1 MPALTLTMAAAC
13 GGAAL
18 AGGFIDAIAGGGGL
32 LTMPALLL
40 TGVPPHLALGTN
52 KVSSSLGTAVALG
65 TFARSHLVLW
75 LLAFAGLAF
84 ALLGAWAGSL
94 LALQVSPE
102 VLGKIL
108 VGLLPVG
115 MLLTLAPKRE
125 RRDDPEC
132 EDAPALSGPRFW
144 VLVPLVCL
152 AIGVYDGFFGPG
164 TGSFLI
170 LALHWVLRTG
180 LIQASATAKV
190 LNLGSNVGAA
200 VAFIWHG
207 TVFWPLAALMTAC
220 SMLGNWLGS
229 RTAIRV
235 GAAAV
240 RRFLLVSLG
249 LLLLTLV
256 WRYFVAPA

>member
-1 MPALTLTMAAAC
+1 MPALSLTTAVAC

-18 AGGFIDAIAGGGGL
+18 VGGFIDAIAGGGGL
-32 LTMPALLL
+32 LTVPALLL

-52 KVSSSLGTAVALG
+52 KVSSFMGTAVALG

-75 LLAFAGLAF
+75 RLALAGLAF
-84 ALLGAWAGSL
+84 SLLGAWAGSL
-94 LALQVSPE
+94 LALKVSSA

-115 MLLTLAPKRE
+115 MLLTLAPRRGRE
-125 RRDDPEC
+125 A
-132 EDAPALSGPRFW
+132 APGALSGARLW
-144 VLVPLVCL
+144 VLTPLVCL
-152 AIGVYDGFFGPG
+152 AIGIYDGFFGPG

-170 LALHWVLRTG
+170 LALHWVLNIG
-180 LIQASATAKV
+180 LMEASATAKV
-190 LNLGSNVGAA
+190 LNLGSNGGAV

-207 TVFWPLAALMTAC
+207 SVFWPLAALMTAC
-220 SMLGNWLGS
+220 SMLGNWFGS

-235 GAAAV
+235 GARAV

-249 LLLLTLV
+249 LLLVTLI
-256 WRYFVAPA
+256 WRYFVAPQ

>member
-1 MPALTLTMAAAC
+1 MPALTLTTAVAC

-32 LTMPALLL
+32 LTVPALLL

-52 KVSSSLGTAVALG
+52 KVSCSLGTAVALG

-75 LLAFAGLAF
+75 RLALAGLAF
-84 ALLGAWAGSL
+84 SLLGAWFGSL
-94 LALQVSPE
+94 LALRVDPA

-115 MLLTLAPKRE
+115 MLLTLAPRRRRE
-125 RRDDPEC
+125 AGPV
-132 EDAPALSGPRFW
+132 APPLSGPRLW
-144 VLVPLVCL
+144 LLTPLVCL

-170 LALHWVLRTG
+170 LALHWVLNIG
-180 LIQASATAKV
+180 LIEASATSKV
-190 LNLGSNVGAA
+190 LNLGSNVGAV
-200 VAFIWHG
+200 VAFVWHG
-207 TVFWPLAALMTAC
+207 SVFWPLAALMTAC
-220 SMLGNWLGS
+220 SMLGNWFGS

-240 RRFLLVSLG
+240 RRFLMVSLG
-249 LLLLTLV
+249 LLLVTLI
-256 WRYFVAPA
+256 WRYFVAPN

>member
-1 MPALTLTMAAAC
+1 MTLTLGMAAAC

-18 AGGFIDAIAGGGGL
+18 VGGFIDAIAGGGGL

-52 KVSSSLGTAVALG
+52 KISSSLGTAVALG

-75 LLAFAGLAF
+75 RLALAGLAF
-84 ALLGAWAGSL
+84 ALLGSWVGSL
-94 LALQVSPE
+94 LALHLSAA

-125 RRDDPEC
+125 RRERESSP
-132 EDAPALSGPRFW
+132 PLHGPRFW
-144 VLVPLVCL
+144 LLMPLVCL
-152 AIGVYDGFFGPG
+152 GTGVYDGFFGPG

-170 LALHWVLRTG
+170 LALHWVLRAG
-180 LIQASATAKV
+180 LIEASATAKV

-200 VAFIWHG
+200 TAFIWHG
-207 TVFWPLAALMTAC
+207 TVFWPLAAVMTAC
-220 SMLGNWLGS
+220 SMLGNWFGS

-235 GAAAV
+235 GPAAV
-240 RRFLLVSLG
+240 RRFLTVSLG

-256 WRYFVAPA
+256 WRYFLAPA

>member
-1 MPALTLTMAAAC
+1 MAALTLTTAVAC

-18 AGGFIDAIAGGGGL
+18 VGGFIDAIAGGGGL
-32 LTMPALLL
+32 LTVPALLL

-52 KVSSSLGTAVALG
+52 KVSSFMGTTVALG

-75 LLAFAGLAF
+75 RLALAGLAF
-84 ALLGAWAGSL
+84 CLLGAWLGSL
-94 LALQVSPE
+94 LALTVSSA

-115 MLLTLAPKRE
+115 MLLTLAPRRE
-125 RRDDPEC
+125 RE
-132 EDAPALSGPRFW
+132 ASSAVLSGPRLW
-144 VLVPLVCL
+144 LLTPLVCL

-170 LALHWVLRTG
+170 LALHWVLNVG
-180 LIQASATAKV
+180 LMQASATAKV
-190 LNLGSNVGAA
+190 LNLGSNGGAVA
-200 VAFIWHG
+200 AFIWHG
-207 TVFWPLAALMTAC
+207 SVFWPLAALMTAC
-220 SMLGNWLGS
+220 SMLGNWFGS

-235 GAAAV
+235 GARAV

-249 LLLLTLV
+249 LLLVTLV
-256 WRYFVAPA
+256 WRYFVAPH

>member
-1 MPALTLTMAAAC
+1 MPALTLSMTAAC

-18 AGGFIDAIAGGGGL
+18 VGGFIDAIAGGGGL

-52 KVSSSLGTAVALG
+52 KISSSLGTAVALG

-75 LLAFAGLAF
+75 RLALAGLAF
-84 ALLGAWAGSL
+84 SLLGSWVGSL
-94 LALQVSPE
+94 LALHISAA

-125 RRDDPEC
+125 RQAGAC
-132 EDAPALSGPRFW
+132 SAPLHGPRFW
-144 VLVPLVCL
+144 LLVPLVCL
-152 AIGVYDGFFGPG
+152 LIGVYDGFFGPG

-170 LALHWVLRTG
+170 LALHWVLRAG
-180 LIQASATAKV
+180 LIEASATSKV

-200 VAFIWHG
+200 AAFIWHG
-207 TVFWPLAALMTAC
+207 TVFWPLAAIMTAC
-220 SMLGNWLGS
+220 SMLGNWFGS
-229 RTAIRV
+229 RTAIRI
-235 GAAAV
+235 GPAAV
-240 RRFLLVSLG
+240 RRFLMVSLG
-249 LLLLTLV
+249 LLLLTLI
-256 WRYFVAPA
+256 WRYFLDPA

>member
-1 MPALTLTMAAAC
+1 MAALTLTTAVAC

-18 AGGFIDAIAGGGGL
+18 VGGFIDAIAGGGGL
-32 LTMPALLL
+32 LTVPALLL

-52 KVSSSLGTAVALG
+52 KVSSCMGTAVALG

-75 LLAFAGLAF
+75 RLALAGLAF
-84 ALLGAWAGSL
+84 SLLGAWAGSL
-94 LALQVSPE
+94 LALKVSSA

-115 MLLTLAPKRE
+115 MLLTLAPRRE
-125 RRDDPEC
+125 REA
-132 EDAPALSGPRFW
+132 APATLSGVRLW
-144 VLVPLVCL
+144 LLTPLVCL

-170 LALHWVLRTG
+170 LALHWVLNIG
-180 LIQASATAKV
+180 LMEASATAKV
-190 LNLGSNVGAA
+190 LNLGSNGGAV

-207 TVFWPLAALMTAC
+207 SVFWPLAALMTAC
-220 SMLGNWLGS
+220 SMLGNWFGS

-240 RRFLLVSLG
+240 RRFLMVSLG
-249 LLLLTLV
+249 LLLVTLV
-256 WRYFVAPA
+256 WRYFVAPH

>member
-1 MPALTLTMAAAC
+1 MPALDLVTAVVC

-18 AGGFIDAIAGGGGL
+18 TGGFIDAIAGGGGL
-32 LTMPALLL
+32 LTVPALLL

-75 LLAFAGLAF
+75 RLALAGLAF
-84 ALLGAWAGSL
+84 SLLGAWGGSL
-94 LALQVSPE
+94 LALHVSPA
-102 VLGKIL
+102 VLGKLL

-115 MLLTLAPKRE
+115 MLLTLAPRRQRE
-125 RRDDPEC
+125 A
-132 EDAPALSGPRFW
+132 APAALSGPRLW
-144 VLVPLVCL
+144 LLTPLVCL

-170 LALHWVLRTG
+170 LGLHWVLNVG
-180 LIQASATAKV
+180 LIEASATAKV
-190 LNLGSNVGAA
+190 LNLGSNVGGA

-207 TVFWPLAALMTAC
+207 AVFWPVAALMIAC
-220 SMLGNWLGS
+220 SMLGNWFGS

-235 GAAAV
+235 GARAV

-249 LLLLTLV
+249 LLLVTLV
-256 WRYFVAPA
+256 WRYFLAPR